1 MYVCTLIS
9 QTYDEQLTNVQQ
21 VKLALGVAK
30 GMDYLADM
38 GYVHRVSCME
48 GMQ

>member
-1 MYVCTLIS
+1 MCMFTS
-9 QTYDEQLTNVQQ
+9 QKNDEQLTNVQQ

-30 GMDYLADM
+30 GMNYLADV